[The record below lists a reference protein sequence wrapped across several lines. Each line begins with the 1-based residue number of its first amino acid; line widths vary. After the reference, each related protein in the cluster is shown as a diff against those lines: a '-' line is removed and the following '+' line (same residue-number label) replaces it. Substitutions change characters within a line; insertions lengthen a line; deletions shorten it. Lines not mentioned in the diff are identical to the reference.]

1 MDISQVHNLLQIFVN
16 HGGHYGLSAIA
27 AAVLWRYR
35 ATASRLCRR
44 FVRAWLEAD
53 SDKPVKEIDISYK
66 SIDVVVNSTLDTLL
80 ARSGA
85 CRAWVFEFDGF
96 DERIRPLPFV
106 TQSCTYERIAPGRS
120 INREKDNLQN
130 MPLSIYPEWS
140 RRLAQD
146 LEISLDSIDKI
157 KDADLELWKALAAQK
172 IQGLY
177 GILLIDY
184 RGVPVGIV
192 GVDYSDGVIQT
203 LKRKE
208 DRNKFFLEAVKIAG
222 LLAYKRNGSLVKLA
236 GYL

>member
-1 MDISQVHNLLQIFVN
+1 MDFTSILHLLQIFKDY
-16 HGGHYGLSAIA
+16 GGHYGLLAL
-27 AAVLWRYR
+27 AVLLIWKYR
-35 ATASRLCRR
+35 PAICRLFRR
-44 FVRAWLEAD
+44 FVRKWLGID
-53 SDKPVKEIDISYK
+53 NRRPVKDVDINYTT
-66 SIDVVVNSTLDTLL
+66 IDVVIIQSLDALL

-85 CRAWVFEFDGF
+85 CRAWVFEFSGF
-96 DERIRPLPFV
+96 DDRIRPLPFV
-106 TQSCTYERIAPGRS
+106 TQSCTYERIAPGRD
-120 INREKDNLQN
+120 IRHERDNLQN
-130 MPLSIYPEWS
+130 MPLFIYPEWT

-157 KDADLELWKALAAQK
+157 KDADLELWKSLAAQK

-177 GILLIDY
+177 GILLLDY
-184 RGVPVGIV
+184 RGVPVGVV
-192 GVDYSDGVIQT
+192 GVDYSNGVTQT